1 MVPWRRRGQRRVF
14 HRGAAPRLALRCE
27 QEQAEE
33 DTGEAFLLCLLRIVY
48 FFMQVKRFLGA
59 CGGCRLHEGA
69 FCGRMTG
76 GDCMM
81 IWINGTFGAG
91 KTQVAYEL
99 RRLASRGE
107 GKRSWAARQ
116 IDRCLRAFDG
126 EMAGDAIQTD
136 DLTIPQVVESI
147 AAAVG
152 VPLAADRRGPLRR
165 RWDRFLALWGHIR

>member
-1 MVPWRRRGQRRVF
+1 
-14 HRGAAPRLALRCE
+14 
-27 QEQAEE
+27 
-33 DTGEAFLLCLLRIVY
+33 
-48 FFMQVKRFLGA
+48 
-59 CGGCRLHEGA
+59 
-69 FCGRMTG
+69 
-76 GDCMM
+76 MM

-136 DLTIPQVVESI
+136 DLTIPQVVELSLI
-147 AAAVG
+147 
-152 VPLAADRRGPLRR
+152 
-165 RWDRFLALWGHIR
+165 HI

>member
-1 MVPWRRRGQRRVF
+1 MSGLP
-14 HRGAAPRLALRCE
+14 GACVYDPEDAGSFIRKSLPLALRLEDFQDYPLWRACVRE
-27 QEQAEE
+27 QLCYIAERWPGPIIVPMTITNRGYWDE
-33 DTGEAFLLCLLRIVY
+33 IVGSLSARWEVRPVILCAERETL
-48 FFMQVKRFLGA
+48 
-59 CGGCRLHEGA
+59 
-69 FCGRMTG
+69 
-76 GDCMM
+76 
-81 IWINGTFGAG
+81 
-91 KTQVAYEL
+91 L

-165 RWDRFLALWGHIR
+165 RWDRFLTLWGHIR